1 MACPEVIVVRD
12 SVAWMVEAAMEATV
26 EGPSEE
32 LTVAM
37 QVEAERAVAEAL
49 GTAKTV
55 VEVEALATME
65 VER

>member
-1 MACPEVIVVRD
+1 
-12 SVAWMVEAAMEATV
+12 
-26 EGPSEE
+26 
-32 LTVAM
+32 M
-37 QVEAERAVAEAL
+37 QVEAERAAAEAL